1 MYLRTLLIVIALALL
16 ALFTAA
22 NWSAF
27 TTPTTLSLVFAS
39 VEAPLGLM
47 LLGMLVLLTA
57 LFLIYVVYLQ
67 SSVLLDSRRH
77 SRELQS
83 QRELAERAEISRIQ
97 ELRSF
102 VESQL
107 QTLAT
112 HSEQSKAEL
121 SAHLD
126 RAGRGTAPVH
136 RAMPELPI
144 GVDGG
149 NRRPARTRS
158 QGYPTGSAF
167 SREIRTTAI
176 CLRVTRVLTCWLLLM
191 SFRSFSF
198 ELPSNLPL
206 LCINWPNCI
215 AAC

>member
-47 LLGMLVLLTA
+47 LLGMRVLLTA

-97 ELRSF
+97 DLRSF

-107 QTLAT
+107 QTLGT
-112 HSEQSKAEL
+112 QTEQSKAEL

-126 RAGRGTAPVH
+126 RLEGELRRSIEQCQNSLSASMAEIDDRLERGASHAGK
-136 RAMPELPI
+136 LPNDS
-144 GVDGG
+144 V
-149 NRRPARTRS
+149 
-158 QGYPTGSAF
+158 
-167 SREIRTTAI
+167 
-176 CLRVTRVLTCWLLLM
+176 
-191 SFRSFSF
+191 
-198 ELPSNLPL
+198 
-206 LCINWPNCI
+206 
-215 AAC
+215 